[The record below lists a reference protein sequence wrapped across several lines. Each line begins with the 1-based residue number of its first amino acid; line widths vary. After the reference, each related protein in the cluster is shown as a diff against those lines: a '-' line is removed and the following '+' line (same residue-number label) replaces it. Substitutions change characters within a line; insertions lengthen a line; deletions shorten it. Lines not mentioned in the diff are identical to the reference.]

1 MNFDSAPDVSIV
13 VVTWNAKLYVLECLE
28 SLYAHP
34 SSRAT
39 EIIVVDNDSSDGTP
53 EAVRAEFPRVKVI
66 QNRTNMGFAN
76 GNNIGMATAKGR
88 YLCLVN
94 SDVAVPAGCIDT
106 MLNYLEE
113 HPRVGLLGPRMLAP
127 DGSTGL
133 SVKNFPTVWNTFCCA
148 LGLHSLF
155 PNSRVLGG
163 FEPRSFPYSN
173 TSDVEVV
180 SGWFWV
186 VRREAI
192 AEVGGLD
199 ERFFMY
205 GEDIDW
211 CRRFR
216 EAGWRVV
223 YCAAAEALHY
233 GAASSSRTPARFYVE
248 MYRAN
253 LQYFRKHHAK
263 AWVLA
268 YQSVICLHQAVRV
281 TSYALLFCLNP
292 ERRSD
297 TVFKVKRSWSC
308 LAYLTGLSS
317 SSRIV

>member
-1 MNFDSAPDVSIV
+1 MSFDTAPDVSIV
-13 VVTWNAKLYVLECLE
+13 VVTWNAKRYVLECLE

-53 EAVRAEFPRVKVI
+53 EEIRAAYPRVTLI
-66 QNRTNMGFAN
+66 QNEANVGFAK
-76 GNNIGMATAKGR
+76 GNNIGIAAAKGR

-94 SDVAVPAGCIDT
+94 SDVVVPAGCIDT

-113 HPRVGLLGPRMLAP
+113 NPRVGLLGPRMLAP
-127 DGSTGL
+127 DGSIGL

-163 FEPRSFPYSN
+163 FEPRGFCYSK
-173 TSDVEVV
+173 SADVEVV
-180 SGWFWV
+180 SGWFWA

-205 GEDIDW
+205 GEDMDW
-211 CRRFR
+211 CRRFQQ
-216 EAGWRVV
+216 AGLRVA
-223 YCAAAEALHY
+223 YCATAEALHY

-263 AWVLA
+263 ASVLA
-268 YQSVICLHQAVRV
+268 YQAVICLHQAVRV
-281 TSYALLFCLNP
+281 ASYALLFFLNR
-292 ERRSD
+292 ERRTD
-297 TVFKVKRSWSC
+297 LVFKVKRSWFC
-308 LAYLTGLSS
+308 LACLAGLSS
-317 SSRIV
+317 SPTSK

>member
-1 MNFDSAPDVSIV
+1 MSFDSAPDVSIV
-13 VVTWNAKLYVLECLE
+13 VVSWNAKRYVLECLE

-34 SSRAT
+34 SSRTT

-53 EAVRAEFPRVKVI
+53 EAIRAKFPRVTLI
-66 QNRTNMGFAN
+66 QNEANMGFAK
-76 GNNIGMATAKGR
+76 GNNIGMAAAKGR

-94 SDVAVPAGCIDT
+94 SDVVVPADCIDT
-106 MLNYLEE
+106 ILNYL
-113 HPRVGLLGPRMLAP
+113 HRNPRVGLLGPKMLAP
-127 DGSTGL
+127 DGSIGQ
-133 SVKNFPTVWNTFCCA
+133 SVKNLPTVWNTFCVA

-155 PNSRVLGG
+155 PHSRLVGG
-163 FEPRSFPYSN
+163 FEPRSFSYS
-173 TSDVEVV
+173 TSADVEVV

-186 VRREAI
+186 ARLEAI

-216 EAGWRVV
+216 QAGWRVV
-223 YCAAAEALHY
+223 YCADAEALHY
-233 GAASSSRTPARFYVE
+233 GAASSARTPARFYTE

-263 AWVLA
+263 ASALA
-268 YQSVICLHQAVRV
+268 YRAVIWLHQAVRV
-281 TSYALLFCLNP
+281 TSYALLFFLRP
-292 ERRSD
+292 GRRSD
-297 TVFKVKRSWSC
+297 SAFKVKRSWSC
-308 LAYLTGLSS
+308 LAWITGLSS
-317 SSRIV
+317 IPTSK